1 MFGLL
6 RKINLAGLLIC
17 GLLLAISAYL
27 QFYEGIA
34 PCPLCVIQRLAILA
48 LALVF
53 FVGTLYTHTQTLTL
67 RIHSMVIM
75 IFAGIG
81 AVAAIRQ
88 IWLQHLPID
97 QLPAS
102 CGPDLG
108 YILSNFPILQ
118 AVQLVFTG
126 TGECAKVS
134 WMFLDLTLPE
144 WALIFFLLFIAI
156 SIFQWIRKIK
166 G

>member
-17 GLLLAISAYL
+17 CLLLAISAYL
-27 QFYEGIA
+27 QFYKNIA
-34 PCPLCVIQRLAILA
+34 PCPLCVIQRLAILF

-53 FVGTLYTHTQTLTL
+53 FVGALYTHTRTITLKV
-67 RIHSMVIM
+67 HSIIIL

-88 IWLQHLPID
+88 IWLQHLPAD

-108 YILSNFPILQ
+108 YVLSNFPVSQ
-118 AVQLVFTG
+118 ALQLVFAG

-134 WMFLDLTLPE
+134 WRFLDLTLPE
-144 WALIFFLLFIAI
+144 WSLLFFVLFMGI

>member
-17 GLLLAISAYL
+17 FLLVAISAYL
-27 QFYEGIA
+27 QFYKNIA
-34 PCPLCVIQRLAILA
+34 PCPLCVIQRLAILV
-48 LALVF
+48 LALIF
-53 FVGTLYTHTQTLTL
+53 FVGALYTHTRAITLK
-67 RIHSMVIM
+67 IHSMSILL
-75 IFAGIG
+75 FAGIG

-88 IWLQHLPID
+88 IWLQHLPVD

-108 YILSNFPILQ
+108 YVLSNYPISQ
-118 AVQLVFTG
+118 ALQLVFSG
-126 TGECAKVS
+126 SGECAKVS
-134 WMFLDLTLPE
+134 WELLDLTLPE
-144 WALIFFLLFIAI
+144 WALLFFLFFMGIG
-156 SIFQWIRKIK
+156 IFQWIRKIK